1 MIDDPKYPRQY
12 KFVRLGNLDFIDF
25 STVDDLINHLE
36 NLRTTHQDKS
46 LKIHTDYFDGEGDET
61 CYGYHAPESDEL
73 YLARID
79 AIKKKEKHQKEK
91 VEAEER
97 KLLDK
102 LKKKYGG

>member
-12 KFVRLGNLDFIDF
+12 KFVRLGELDFTDF

-36 NLRTTHQDKS
+36 NLRTTHQVKS
-46 LKIHTDYFDGEGDET
+46 LKIHTDYFAGEGDET
-61 CYGYHAPESDEL
+61 CYGYHAPETDEL

-79 AIKKKEKHQKEK
+79 NMKQKAK
-91 VEAEER
+91 AKQQGVEAEER
-97 KLLDK
+97 KLLAK

>member
-36 NLRTTHQDKS
+36 NLRTTHQNKS
-46 LKIHTDYFDGEGDET
+46 LKIHTDYFDGGEDET
-61 CYGYHAPESDEL
+61 SYGYHAPESDEL
-73 YLARID
+73 YLKRIES
-79 AIKKKEKHQKEK
+79 IKKKEKQQQEK

-97 KLLDK
+97 KLLAK